1 MIWFIIRFNGGF
13 RGIFVSGFIGDVL
26 GVDGVVR
33 VVVFRTIEVI
43 VGEVGGFGS
52 VFYFI
57 RWV

>member
-13 RGIFVSGFIGDVL
+13 RGIFVSGFIGYVL